1 MNAIKKDDPSSTEEK
16 IKQAAKKVFL
26 QKGYAGTRTRDIA
39 EEAGINLALL
49 NYYFRSKQKLFEV
62 VILEKI
68 QKLLITILPAIHDES
83 TTIEEKIDL
92 VVSNYI
98 DMLTENPDLPIFILS
113 ELQKGSFE
121 AFPAVPIVEQVKK
134 SALFRQL
141 TEKRPDLNPVHL
153 IVTLF
158 GMTIFPF
165 VARPII
171 MLDGMTDEQSYMQL
185 MQERKIL
192 VSKWMKNILNEKN
205 NSI

>member
-1 MNAIKKDDPSSTEEK
+1 MNNIKKEEPSSTEEK
-16 IKQAAKKVFL
+16 IRQAARKVFL

-62 VILEKI
+62 VVLEKI
-68 QKLLITILPAIHDES
+68 QKLLFSLLPSIHDET

-92 VVSNYI
+92 IVSGYI
-98 DMLTENPDLPIFILS
+98 DVLTENPDLPIFVLS

-121 AFPAVPIVEQVKK
+121 TFPAIPVVEQVKK
-134 SALFRQL
+134 STLFRQL
-141 TEKRPDLNPVHL
+141 NEKRPDLNPVHF
-153 IVTLF
+153 IVTLL

-171 MLDGMTDEQSYMQL
+171 MLSGMTDEQSYMKL
-185 MQERKIL
+185 MQERKTL
-192 VSKWMKNILNEKN
+192 VSNWMKNILNEKN
-205 NSI
+205 HSI

>member
-141 TEKRPDLNPVHL
+141 TEKRPDLNPVH
-153 IVTLF
+153 
-158 GMTIFPF
+158 
-165 VARPII
+165 
-171 MLDGMTDEQSYMQL
+171 
-185 MQERKIL
+185 
-192 VSKWMKNILNEKN
+192 
-205 NSI
+205 

>member
-1 MNAIKKDDPSSTEEK
+1 MNNIKKEEPSSTEEK
-16 IKQAAKKVFL
+16 IRQAAKKVFL

-62 VILEKI
+62 VMLEKI
-68 QKLLITILPAIHDES
+68 QKLLLGLLPSIHDET

-92 VVSNYI
+92 IVNGYI
-98 DMLTENPDLPIFILS
+98 DVLTENPDLPIFVLS

-121 AFPAVPIVEQVKK
+121 TFPAIPVVEQVKK
-134 SALFRQL
+134 STLFRQL
-141 TEKRPDLNPVHL
+141 NEKRPDLNPVHF
-153 IVTLF
+153 IVTLL

-171 MLDGMTDEQSYMQL
+171 MLSGMTDEESYMKL

>member
-1 MNAIKKDDPSSTEEK
+1 MNAIKKDEQSSTEEK
-16 IKQAAKKVFL
+16 IRQAAKKVFL

-62 VILEKI
+62 VMLEKI
-68 QKLLITILPAIHDES
+68 QKLLLSLLPSIHDETS
-83 TTIEEKIDL
+83 TIEEKIDL
-92 VVSNYI
+92 IVSGYI
-98 DMLTENPDLPIFILS
+98 DVLTENPDLPIFVLS

-121 AFPAVPIVEQVKK
+121 SFPAVPIIQQVKK
-134 SALFRQL
+134 SSLFRQL
-141 TEKRPDLNPVHL
+141 NEKRPDLNPIHL
-153 IVTLF
+153 IVTLL

-171 MLDGMTDEQSYMQL
+171 MLSGMTDDESYMQL

-192 VSKWMKNILNEKN
+192 VSNWMKNILNEKN
-205 NSI
+205 KSI

>member
-1 MNAIKKDDPSSTEEK
+1 MNVIKKDDPSSTEEK
-16 IKQAAKKVFL
+16 IRQAAKKVFL

-62 VILEKI
+62 VMLEKI
-68 QKLLITILPAIHDES
+68 QKLLFSLLPAINDSS

-92 VVSNYI
+92 VVNNYI
-98 DMLTENPDLPIFILS
+98 DVLTENPDLPIFVLS
-113 ELQKGSFE
+113 EIQKGNFE
-121 AFPAVPIVEQVKK
+121 TFPALPIVKQVTK
-134 SALFRQL
+134 SVLFHQL
-141 TEKRPDLNPVHL
+141 AEKRPDLNPAHF
-153 IVTLF
+153 IVSLL

-171 MLDGMTDEQSYMQL
+171 MITGMFDEQSYMAL
-185 MQERKIL
+185 MQERRKL
-192 VSKWMKNILNEKN
+192 VSNWMKNILNEKN

>member
-1 MNAIKKDDPSSTEEK
+1 MNAIKKEEQSSTEEK
-16 IKQAAKKVFL
+16 IRQAARKVFL

-62 VILEKI
+62 VMLEKI
-68 QKLLITILPAIHDES
+68 QKLLLGLLPSIHDET

-92 VVSNYI
+92 IVNGYI
-98 DMLTENPDLPIFILS
+98 DVLTENPDLPIFVLS

-121 AFPAVPIVEQVKK
+121 SFPAIPVVEQVKK
-134 SALFRQL
+134 STLFRQL
-141 TEKRPDLNPVHL
+141 NEKRPDLNPVHF
-153 IVTLF
+153 IVTLL

-171 MLDGMTDEQSYMQL
+171 MLSGMTDEQSYMKL
-185 MQERKIL
+185 MQERKTL

-205 NSI
+205 HSI

>member
-1 MNAIKKDDPSSTEEK
+1 MNAIKKDEQSSTEEK
-16 IKQAAKKVFL
+16 IREAAKKVFL

-62 VILEKI
+62 VMLEKI
-68 QKLLITILPAIHDES
+68 QKLLLSLLPTIHDET

-92 VVSNYI
+92 IVNGYI
-98 DMLTENPDLPIFILS
+98 DVLTENPDLPIFVLS

-121 AFPAVPIVEQVKK
+121 TFPAIPVVEQVKK
-134 SALFRQL
+134 STLFRQL
-141 TEKRPDLNPVHL
+141 NEKRPDLNPVHF
-153 IVTLF
+153 IVTLL

-171 MLDGMTDEQSYMQL
+171 MLSGMTDEQSYMKL
-185 MQERKIL
+185 MQERKTL

-205 NSI
+205 HSI